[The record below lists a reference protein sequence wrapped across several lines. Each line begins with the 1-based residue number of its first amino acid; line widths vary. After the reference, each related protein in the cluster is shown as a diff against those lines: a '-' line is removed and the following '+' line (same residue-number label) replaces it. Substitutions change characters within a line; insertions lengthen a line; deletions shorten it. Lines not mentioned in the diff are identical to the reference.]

1 MLNVAAG
8 GPPIEVPVGPIARE
22 LARNHSDWL
31 PWLTPTLGSI
41 LMLAQEILI
50 QQLSDAQRAQ
60 PIPQFLRH
68 VRNGVGHNGRWE
80 FRGNE
85 PRYAA
90 TWRTF
95 TLDATM
101 HGQRVFEDI
110 NGDRLLGPG
119 DPIRLLWDIEQ
130 AYPNLKV

>member
-1 MLNVAAG
+1 
-8 GPPIEVPVGPIARE
+8 
-22 LARNHSDWL
+22 
-31 PWLTPTLGSI
+31 
-41 LMLAQEILI
+41 MLAQEILI

-101 HGQRVFEDI
+101 HGQRVFKDI
-110 NGDRLLGPG
+110 NGDGLLGPG

-130 AYPNLKV
+130 AYPNLKVSELTTPPTVPVTAAIPWGRPHLMV